1 MVQVDL
7 SLLLHTGLLNMK
19 IDNMNK
25 FSFVMKTKMVKDI
38 PSISLP
44 YYNDVSGYK
53 RYYYRSLINMTN
65 KIINNQKKNLRYKGT
80 IILFATE
87 YIRPCSI
94 YNNKRLLFL
103 TDGECAVDRLSS
115 LYNQIS
121 RNGFSIHIL
130 GFGNNNFSDVAYS
143 AIQIFAADIIS

>member
-1 MVQVDL
+1 MEIITINDIHNTNVGNG
-7 SLLLHTGLLNMK
+7 T
-19 IDNMNK
+19 K
-25 FSFVMKTKMVKDI
+25 FYKTF
-38 PSISLP
+38 
-44 YYNDVSGYK
+44 
-53 RYYYRSLINMTN
+53 
-65 KIINNQKKNLRYKGT
+65 KK
-80 IILFATE
+80 ATE

-130 GFGNNNFSDVAYS
+130 GFGNK
-143 AIQIFAADIIS
+143 